1 MEELI
6 HGARDVAPD
15 AVRVEVRDG
24 HILRV
29 RFANGEL
36 RDLDVR
42 PLLARK
48 CYDALRN
55 AALFATARVE
65 YGVVT
70 WADGSDLDPEW
81 LYEDSV
87 PVKEEGVGKT
97 DRPAER

>member
-1 MEELI
+1 MEMFI
-6 HGARDVAPD
+6 HGARDIAPD
-15 AVRVEVRDG
+15 AVRVEVRDD
-24 HILRV
+24 HTLRV

-36 RDLDVR
+36 RDFDAR

-55 AALFATARVE
+55 EALFATARVE

-70 WADGSDLDPEW
+70 WADGSYLDPEW

-87 PVKEEGVGKT
+87 PVAEE
-97 DRPAER
+97 DAAL

>member
-6 HGARDVAPD
+6 RGARDIAPD
-15 AVRVEVRDG
+15 AVRVEVRDD
-24 HILRV
+24 HTLRV

-36 RDLDVR
+36 RDFDAR

-55 AALFATARVE
+55 EALFVTARVE

-87 PVKEEGVGKT
+87 PVAEEGT
-97 DRPAER
+97 AL

>member
-6 HGARDVAPD
+6 RGARDIAPD
-15 AVRVEVRDG
+15 AVRVEVRDD
-24 HILRV
+24 HTLRV

-36 RDLDVR
+36 RDFDAR

-48 CYDALRN
+48 CYDALKN
-55 AALFATARVE
+55 EALFATARVE

-87 PVKEEGVGKT
+87 PVVEEGT
-97 DRPAER
+97 AL

>member
-1 MEELI
+1 M
-6 HGARDVAPD
+6 RCFSWKNSF

-87 PVKEEGVGKT
+87 PVAEEGT
-97 DRPAER
+97 AL

>member
-1 MEELI
+1 MEMFI

-42 PLLARK
+42 PLWRES
-48 CYDALRN
+48 
-55 AALFATARVE
+55 AT
-65 YGVVT
+65 T
-70 WADGSDLDPEW
+70 L
-81 LYEDSV
+81 
-87 PVKEEGVGKT
+87 
-97 DRPAER
+97 

>member
-1 MEELI
+1 MEMFI
-6 HGARDVAPD
+6 HGARDIAPD
-15 AVRVEVRDG
+15 AVRVEVRDD
-24 HILRV
+24 HTLRV

-36 RDLDVR
+36 RDFDAR

-48 CYDALRN
+48 CYDALKN
-55 AALFATARVE
+55 EALLATARVE

-87 PVKEEGVGKT
+87 PVAEEGT
-97 DRPAER
+97 AL

>member
-1 MEELI
+1 MEMFI
-6 HGARDVAPD
+6 HGARDIAPD
-15 AVRVEVRDG
+15 AVRVEVRDD
-24 HILRV
+24 HTLRV

-36 RDLDVR
+36 RDFDAR

-48 CYDALRN
+48 CYDALKN
-55 AALFATARVE
+55 EALFSTARVE

-87 PVKEEGVGKT
+87 PVAEEGT
-97 DRPAER
+97 AL

>member
-6 HGARDVAPD
+6 RGARDIAPD
-15 AVRVEVRDG
+15 AVRVEVRDD
-24 HILRV
+24 HTLRV

-36 RDLDVR
+36 RDFDAK

-87 PVKEEGVGKT
+87 PVAEEGT
-97 DRPAER
+97 AL

>member
-1 MEELI
+1 M
-6 HGARDVAPD
+6 
-15 AVRVEVRDG
+15 
-24 HILRV
+24 
-29 RFANGEL
+29 
-36 RDLDVR
+36 
-42 PLLARK
+42 K
-48 CYDALRN
+48 N

>member
-1 MEELI
+1 MDGYVR
-6 HGARDVAPD
+6 GARDIAPD
-15 AVRVEVRDG
+15 AVRVEVRDD
-24 HILRV
+24 HTLRV

-48 CYDALRN
+48 CYDALKN

-87 PVKEEGVGKT
+87 PVAEE
-97 DRPAER
+97 DAAL

>member
-1 MEELI
+1 MDGYVR
-6 HGARDVAPD
+6 GARDIAPD
-15 AVRVEVRDG
+15 AVRVEVRG
-24 HILRV
+24 GQMLRV
-29 RFANGEL
+29 RFTNGAL
-36 RDLDVR
+36 RDFDAK

-48 CYDALRN
+48 CYEALKN
-55 AALFATARVE
+55 EALFATARVE

>member
-15 AVRVEVRDG
+15 AVRVGVRDG

-87 PVKEEGVGKT
+87 PVAEEGT
-97 DRPAER
+97 AL

>member
-6 HGARDVAPD
+6 RGARDIAPD
-15 AVRVEVRDG
+15 AVRVEVRDD
-24 HILRV
+24 HTLRV
-29 RFANGEL
+29 RFANGDL
-36 RDLDVR
+36 RDFDAR

-48 CYDALRN
+48 CYDALKN
-55 AALFATARVE
+55 EALFATARVE

-87 PVKEEGVGKT
+87 PVAEE
-97 DRPAER
+97 DAAL

>member
-1 MEELI
+1 MEMFI
-6 HGARDVAPD
+6 HGARDIAPD
-15 AVRVEVRDG
+15 AVRVEVRDD
-24 HILRV
+24 HTLRV

-36 RDLDVR
+36 RDFDAR

-48 CYDALRN
+48 CYDALKN
-55 AALFATARVE
+55 EALFATARVE

-87 PVKEEGVGKT
+87 PVVEEGT
-97 DRPAER
+97 AL

>member
-1 MEELI
+1 MDGYVR
-6 HGARDVAPD
+6 GARDIAPD

-87 PVKEEGVGKT
+87 PVAEE
-97 DRPAER
+97 DAAL

>member
-1 MEELI
+1 MEMFI
-6 HGARDVAPD
+6 HGARDIAPD
-15 AVRVEVRDG
+15 AVRVEVRDD
-24 HILRV
+24 HTLRV

-36 RDLDVR
+36 RDFDAR

-48 CYDALRN
+48 CYDALKN
-55 AALFATARVE
+55 EALFATARVE

-87 PVKEEGVGKT
+87 LVKEEG
-97 DRPAER
+97 AAL

>member
-1 MEELI
+1 M
-6 HGARDVAPD
+6 
-15 AVRVEVRDG
+15 RVEVRDD
-24 HILRV
+24 HTLRV

-36 RDLDVR
+36 RDFDAR

-48 CYDALRN
+48 CYDALKN
-55 AALFATARVE
+55 EALFATARVE

-87 PVKEEGVGKT
+87 PVAEEGT
-97 DRPAER
+97 AL

>member
-1 MEELI
+1 MEMFI
-6 HGARDVAPD
+6 HGARDIAPD
-15 AVRVEVRDG
+15 AVRVEVRDD
-24 HILRV
+24 HTLRV

-36 RDLDVR
+36 RDFDAR

-48 CYDALRN
+48 CYDALKN
-55 AALFATARVE
+55 EALFATARVE

-87 PVKEEGVGKT
+87 PVAEEGT
-97 DRPAER
+97 AL

>member
-6 HGARDVAPD
+6 RGARDIAPD
-15 AVRVEVRDG
+15 AVRVEVRDD
-24 HILRV
+24 HTLRV

-36 RDLDVR
+36 RDFDAR

-48 CYDALRN
+48 CYDALKN
-55 AALFATARVE
+55 EALFATARVE

-87 PVKEEGVGKT
+87 PVAEE
-97 DRPAER
+97 DAAL

>member
-6 HGARDVAPD
+6 RGARDIAPD
-15 AVRVEVRDG
+15 AVRVEVRDD
-24 HILRV
+24 HTLRV

-36 RDLDVR
+36 RDFDAR

-48 CYDALRN
+48 CYDALKN
-55 AALFATARVE
+55 EALFATARVE

-87 PVKEEGVGKT
+87 PVAEEGT
-97 DRPAER
+97 AL

>member
-6 HGARDVAPD
+6 RGARDIAPD
-15 AVRVEVRDG
+15 AVRVEVRDD
-24 HILRV
+24 HTLRV

-36 RDLDVR
+36 RDFDAR

-48 CYDALRN
+48 CYDALKN
-55 AALFATARVE
+55 EALFATARVE

-87 PVKEEGVGKT
+87 PVAEEGT
-97 DRPAER
+97 TL

>member
-15 AVRVEVRDG
+15 AVRVEVRDD
-24 HILRV
+24 HTLRV

-36 RDLDVR
+36 RDFDAR

-48 CYDALRN
+48 CYDALKN
-55 AALFATARVE
+55 EALFATARVE

-87 PVKEEGVGKT
+87 PV
-97 DRPAER
+97 AEVDAAL

>member
-1 MEELI
+1 MDGYVC
-6 HGARDVAPD
+6 GARDIAPD
-15 AVRVEVRDG
+15 AVRVEVRDD
-24 HILRV
+24 HTLRV

-36 RDLDVR
+36 RDFDAR

-48 CYDALRN
+48 CYDALKN
-55 AALFATARVE
+55 EALFATARVE

-87 PVKEEGVGKT
+87 PVAEEGT
-97 DRPAER
+97 AL

>member
-1 MEELI
+1 MEMFI

-15 AVRVEVRDG
+15 AVRAEVRDG

-48 CYDALRN
+48 CYDALKN

-87 PVKEEGVGKT
+87 PVAEE
-97 DRPAER
+97 DAAL

>member
-1 MEELI
+1 MEMFI
-6 HGARDVAPD
+6 HGARDIAPD
-15 AVRVEVRDG
+15 AVRVEVRDD
-24 HILRV
+24 HTLRV

-36 RDLDVR
+36 RDFDAR

-48 CYDALRN
+48 CYDALKN
-55 AALFATARVE
+55 EALFATARVE

-87 PVKEEGVGKT
+87 PVAEE
-97 DRPAER
+97 DAAL

>member
-1 MEELI
+1 MEMYI
-6 HGARDVAPD
+6 HGARDIAPD
-15 AVRVEVRDG
+15 AVRVEVRDD
-24 HILRV
+24 HTLRV

-36 RDLDVR
+36 RDFDAR

-48 CYDALRN
+48 CYDALKN
-55 AALFATARVE
+55 EALFATARVE

-87 PVKEEGVGKT
+87 PVAEEGT
-97 DRPAER
+97 AL

>member
-6 HGARDVAPD
+6 RGARDIAPD
-15 AVRVEVRDG
+15 AVRVEVRDD
-24 HILRV
+24 HTLRV

-36 RDLDVR
+36 RDFDAR

-48 CYDALRN
+48 CYDALKN

-87 PVKEEGVGKT
+87 PVAEEGT
-97 DRPAER
+97 AL

>member
-1 MEELI
+1 MEMFI

-15 AVRVEVRDG
+15 AVRVEVRDD
-24 HILRV
+24 HTLRV

-36 RDLDVR
+36 RDFDAR

-48 CYDALRN
+48 CYDALKN
-55 AALFATARVE
+55 EALFATARVE

-87 PVKEEGVGKT
+87 PVAEEGT
-97 DRPAER
+97 AL

>member
-1 MEELI
+1 MEMFI

-15 AVRVEVRDG
+15 AVRAEVRDG

-48 CYDALRN
+48 CYDALKN

-87 PVKEEGVGKT
+87 PVAEEGVGKT